1 VVVGVVEREVLA
13 WPRSVLRG
21 VDVEKTFSEQSKV
34 LDAKASPVFRW
45 LVVVPRNSGPALKD
59 TDSGEDDVR

>member
-1 VVVGVVEREVLA
+1 MVVGVVECKVLA
-13 WPRSVLRG
+13 WPCGVLRG
-21 VDVEKTFSEQSKV
+21 VDVEKTFSEQPKV

-45 LVVVPRNSGPALKD
+45 LVVVPRNGGPALKD